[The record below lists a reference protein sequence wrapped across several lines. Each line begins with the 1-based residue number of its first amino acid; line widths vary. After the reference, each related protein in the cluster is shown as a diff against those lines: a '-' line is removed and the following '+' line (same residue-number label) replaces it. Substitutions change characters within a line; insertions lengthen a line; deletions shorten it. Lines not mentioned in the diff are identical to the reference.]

1 MSENLNTPNVAETS
15 NVITNVNKPVKF
27 KIVNYIVT
35 DNIEDTELTKF
46 ILDKID
52 NIKTQFPDL
61 GIVANV
67 LDKAKK
73 RSVYY
78 IDTLTSKKLGLDNII
93 GSDIF
98 NEIDKNHNGQGSS
111 VDLEKLSKV
120 VSSEIQEKIKTLIQ
134 DLKVVKDQ
142 IQSFEVKLNQV
153 PSSNGGE
160 PARELSVKEYF
171 LDTSRILNS
180 NVDIPNISGKLDV
193 EKFDTFK
200 EKTLKDILD
209 TNNKIAL
216 LQAEVNKIDELVD
229 TKVNT
234 RLQTDGLDSK
244 INTKVNEILNTT
256 KTQIKQELTTELVK
270 EFAKLIPSSSGSSA
284 SNGATAP
291 TTSVTGITEQRVNEI
306 LQVKLTEL
314 SSSLNIDKV
323 VQDKLNLVKDLLIQ
337 NIEQKAEAKVQEV
350 LNASIDQKID
360 DRVEVKTSAIS
371 QTLDNKI
378 DGKINDKLNVKS
390 VEIYNSIDTKINDKL
405 AVKLVD
411 VNKNITNQ
419 INTETDK
426 INKSID
432 TKVNAKFDAKLNQNL
447 DERFESVSGQV
458 DSKVSEAIKTKVGD
472 AISEKTN
479 DLIISVNKRLT
490 ENLNLIKSEID
501 TKIGTKFSDDIE
513 ERISGIVNNK
523 LAEINSAL
531 SGFTEIKVDR
541 AVKNA
546 IFNEI
551 KKTLVANGYNV
562 IEQLKDTDKVT
573 ETYLTLAPTLK
584 QSAYGYALADLC
596 FYDKLDNCYKL
607 KFIGAENETATLKP
621 NFEYR
626 LIFTKNQ
633 AEWLNAGDTI
643 RKIIPNDYV
652 IDNSN
657 EFEAFVKVG
666 NCYSWG
672 INGYYI
678 FTNIFLKTLGT
689 GTYDYW
695 MAQTNASLEDSVIYI
710 RFNKFTPSKMTI
722 SAGTPERRTTTLSI
736 KVRTKIDLGN
746 FTYKDLILFNKDNA
760 TLSAELDPNK
770 KNLICKPNTFIFTRE
785 DYLDSFN

>member
-1 MSENLNTPNVAETS
+1 MSEILNTPNVAETS

-78 IDTLTSKKLGLDNII
+78 IDTITSKKLGLDNII

-160 PARELSVKEYF
+160 PNTITRELSVKEYF

-180 NVDIPNISGKLDV
+180 NTDVSGKLDV

-229 TKVNT
+229 TKVNA

-284 SNGATAP
+284 SNTP

-432 TKVNAKFDAKLNQNL
+432 TKVNAKFDTKLNQNL

-479 DLIISVNKRLT
+479 DLIISVNKKLT

-501 TKIGTKFSDDIE
+501 TKIGTKFSEGIE

-573 ETYLTLAPTLK
+573 ETYLTLAPTSK

-596 FYDKLDNCYKL
+596 FYDKLDNLYKV

-672 INGYYI
+672 INGYYV

-695 MAQTNASLEDSVIYI
+695 MSKQGSSIEDSTIYI
-710 RFNKFTPSKMTI
+710 KFDKFIPSKMTI

-736 KVRTKIDLGN
+736 NVRAKIDLGN
-746 FTYKDLILFNKDNA
+746 FTYKDLILFNKENA
-760 TLSAELDPNK
+760 SLSAEADPNK
-770 KNLICKPNTFIFTRE
+770 NNLLCKPNTYIFTRE

>member
-78 IDTLTSKKLGLDNII
+78 IDTITSKKLGLDNII

-160 PARELSVKEYF
+160 PNTITRELSVKEYF

-180 NVDIPNISGKLDV
+180 NTDVSGKLDV

-378 DGKINDKLNVKS
+378 DDKINDKLNVKS

-419 INTETDK
+419 IKTESDK
-426 INKSID
+426 INTTID
-432 TKVNAKFDAKLNQNL
+432 TKVNDKFDTKLNQNL
-447 DERFESVSGQV
+447 DERFKSVSGQV
-458 DSKVSEAIKTKVGD
+458 DTKVAEAIKSKVGD
-472 AISEKTN
+472 TINEKTN
-479 DLIISVNKRLT
+479 DLIISVNKRLSD
-490 ENLNLIKSEID
+490 NLNLIKSEID
-501 TKIGTKFSDDIE
+501 TKIGTKFSEGIE

-546 IFNEI
+546 IFNEV

-573 ETYLTLAPTLK
+573 ETHLTLAPTSK

-596 FYDKLDNCYKL
+596 LYDKLDNCYKV

-672 INGYYI
+672 INGYYV

-689 GTYDYW
+689 GAYDYW

-710 RFNKFTPSKMTI
+710 RFNKFIPSKMTI
-722 SAGTPERRTTTLSI
+722 SAGTPERRTTSLTITL
-736 KVRTKIDLGN
+736 RTKIDLGN
-746 FTYKDLILFNKDNA
+746 FTYKDIVLFNKENA
-760 TLSAELDPNK
+760 SLNPDLDPDKNNK
-770 KNLICKPNTFIFTRE
+770 ICKPNTFIFTRE
-785 DYLDSFN
+785 DFLDSFN

>member
-1 MSENLNTPNVAETS
+1 LSENLNTPNVAETS

-78 IDTLTSKKLGLDNII
+78 IDTITSKKLGLDNII

-160 PARELSVKEYF
+160 PARELTTKEYF

-180 NVDIPNISGKLDV
+180 NTDVSGKLDV

-229 TKVNT
+229 TKVNA

-270 EFAKLIPSSSGSSA
+270 EFAKLIPSSSGSSG
-284 SNGATAP
+284 SNTPANATD
-291 TTSVTGITEQRVNEI
+291 ITEQRVNEI

-501 TKIGTKFSDDIE
+501 TKIGTKFSEGIE

-573 ETYLTLAPTLK
+573 ECFVTLK
-584 QSAYGYALADLC
+584 PTSLKSEYGYGLADLC
-596 FYDKLDNCYKL
+596 FYDKLDNLYKVKMIGVDSGSANL
-607 KFIGAENETATLKP
+607 KQNLYTKVIL
-621 NFEYR
+621 
-626 LIFTKNQ
+626 TKNQ
-633 AEWLNAGDTI
+633 EEWLKAENST
-643 RKIIPNDYV
+643 RTIIPNDYQ
-652 IDNSN
+652 IDSSN
-657 EFEAFVKVG
+657 EIVAYVKVG
-666 NCYSWG
+666 DCYSWG
-672 INGYYI
+672 VNGYYVL
-678 FTNIFLKTLGT
+678 TNILLQTKGL

-695 MAQTNASLEDSVIYI
+695 MSKQGSSIEDSTIYI
-710 RFNKFTPSKMTI
+710 KFDKFIPSKMTI
-722 SAGTPERRTTTLSI
+722 SAGTLTRRTLTLSI
-736 KVRTKIDLGN
+736 NVRAKIDLGN
-746 FTYKDLILFNKDNA
+746 FTYKDLILFDKENA
-760 TLSAELDPNK
+760 SLSAEADPNK
-770 KNLICKPNTFIFTRE
+770 NNLLCKPNTYIFTRE

>member
-78 IDTLTSKKLGLDNII
+78 IDTITSKKLGLNNII

-111 VDLEKLSKV
+111 VDLEKLSQI

-134 DLKVVKDQ
+134 DLKIVKDQ

-160 PARELSVKEYF
+160 PNTITRELSVKEYF

-180 NVDIPNISGKLDV
+180 NTDVSGKLDV

-229 TKVNT
+229 TKVNA

-270 EFAKLIPSSSGSSA
+270 EFAKLIPTSSNSSGS
-284 SNGATAP
+284 NTP

-426 INKSID
+426 IIKSID
-432 TKVNAKFDAKLNQNL
+432 TKVNAKFDTKLNQNL

-458 DSKVSEAIKTKVGD
+458 DSKVAEAIKTKVGD

-501 TKIGTKFSDDIE
+501 TKIGTKFSEGIE

-573 ETYLTLAPTLK
+573 ETHLTLAPTSK

-596 FYDKLDNCYKL
+596 LYDKLDNCYKL

-626 LIFTKNQ
+626 LIFTKKE
-633 AEWLNAGDTI
+633 AEWLDGGNTT

-657 EFEAFVKVG
+657 EFEAYVKVG

-672 INGYYI
+672 LSGYYAV
-678 FTNIFLKTLGT
+678 TNMFLKTLGT
-689 GTYDYW
+689 ATYDYW
-695 MAQTNASLEDSVIYI
+695 MAQTNATPDESVIYI
-710 RFNKFTPSKMTI
+710 RFNKFIPSKMTI
-722 SAGTPERRTTTLSI
+722 SAGTADRRTTTLSI

-770 KNLICKPNTFIFTRE
+770 KNLLCKPNTFIFTRE

>member
-229 TKVNT
+229 TKVNA

-270 EFAKLIPSSSGSSA
+270 EFAKLIPSSSGS
-284 SNGATAP
+284 NTPTTP

-350 LNASIDQKID
+350 LNASINQKID

-432 TKVNAKFDAKLNQNL
+432 TKVNAKFDTKLNQNL

-501 TKIGTKFSDDIE
+501 TKIGTKFSEGIE

-573 ETYLTLAPTLK
+573 ECFVTLK
-584 QSAYGYALADLC
+584 PTSLKSEYGYCLADLC
-596 FYDKLDNCYKL
+596 FYDKLDNCYKV
-607 KFIGAENETATLKP
+607 KFIGAENETVTLKP

-633 AEWLNAGDTI
+633 AEWLNAGNTI

-672 INGYYI
+672 INGYYV

-710 RFNKFTPSKMTI
+710 RFNKFIPSKMTI
-722 SAGTPERRTTTLSI
+722 SAGTLTRRTLTMSI
-736 KVRTKIDLGN
+736 NVRAKIDLGN
-746 FTYKDLILFNKDNA
+746 FTYKDLILFNKENA
-760 TLSAELDPNK
+760 SLSDEADPNK
-770 KNLICKPNTFIFTRE
+770 KNLLCKPNTYIFTRE

>member
-1 MSENLNTPNVAETS
+1 MSENLNIPNVAETS
-15 NVITNVNKPVKF
+15 NVITNVNKSVKF

-78 IDTLTSKKLGLDNII
+78 IDTITSKKLGLDNII
-93 GSDIF
+93 GSNIF

-180 NVDIPNISGKLDV
+180 NTDVSGKLDV

-200 EKTLKDILD
+200 EKKLKDILD

-229 TKVNT
+229 TKVNA

-270 EFAKLIPSSSGSSA
+270 EFAKLIPSSSGSSG
-284 SNGATAP
+284 SNTPANA
-291 TTSVTGITEQRVNEI
+291 TGITEQRVNEI

-432 TKVNAKFDAKLNQNL
+432 TKVNAKFDTKLNQNL

-501 TKIGTKFSDDIE
+501 TKIGTKFSEGIE

-573 ETYLTLAPTLK
+573 ECFVTLK
-584 QSAYGYALADLC
+584 PTSLKSEYGYGLADLC
-596 FYDKLDNCYKL
+596 FYDKLDNLYKVKMIGVDSGSANL
-607 KFIGAENETATLKP
+607 KQNL
-621 NFEYR
+621 Y
-626 LIFTKNQ
+626 TKVILTKKQ
-633 AEWLNAGDTI
+633 DEWLSAQNNT
-643 RKIIPNDYV
+643 RTIIPNDYQ
-652 IDNSN
+652 IDSSN
-657 EFEAFVKVG
+657 EIVAYIKVG
-666 NCYSWG
+666 DCYSWG
-672 INGYYI
+672 VNGYYVL
-678 FTNIFLKTLGT
+678 TNILLNTT
-689 GTYDYW
+689 GSATYDYW
-695 MAQTNASLEDSVIYI
+695 MSKQGSSIEDSTIYI
-710 RFNKFTPSKMTI
+710 KFDKFIPSKMTI
-722 SAGTPERRTTTLSI
+722 SAGTLSRRTLTLSI
-736 KVRTKIDLGN
+736 NVRAKIDLGN
-746 FTYKDLILFNKDNA
+746 FTYKDLMLFNKEN
-760 TLSAELDPNK
+760 TSLSAEADPNK
-770 KNLICKPNTFIFTRE
+770 NNLLCEPNTYIFTRE

>member
-1 MSENLNTPNVAETS
+1 MSEELNTPNVAETS

-78 IDTLTSKKLGLDNII
+78 IDTITSKKLGLDNII

-229 TKVNT
+229 TKVNA

-314 SSSLNIDKV
+314 SSSFNIDKI
-323 VQDKLNLVKDLLIQ
+323 VQDKLNLVKDLLTT

-411 VNKNITNQ
+411 VNNNITNQ

-432 TKVNAKFDAKLNQNL
+432 TKVNAKFDTKLNQNL
-447 DERFESVSGQV
+447 DDRFESVSGQV

-501 TKIGTKFSDDIE
+501 TKIGTKFSEGIE
-513 ERISGIVNNK
+513 ERISSIVNNK

-573 ETYLTLAPTLK
+573 ECHITLK
-584 QSAYGYALADLC
+584 PTSLKSEYGYGLADLC
-596 FYDKLDNCYKL
+596 FYDKLDNLYKVKMIGVNLGSANL
-607 KFIGAENETATLKP
+607 KQNL
-621 NFEYR
+621 Y
-626 LIFTKNQ
+626 TKVILTKKQ
-633 AEWLNAGDTI
+633 DEWLSAQNNT
-643 RKIIPNDYV
+643 RTIIPNDYQ
-652 IDNSN
+652 IDSSN
-657 EFEAFVKVG
+657 EIVAYIKVG
-666 NCYSWG
+666 DCYTWG
-672 INGYYI
+672 VNGYYVL
-678 FTNIFLKTLGT
+678 TNILLNTT
-689 GTYDYW
+689 GSATYDYW
-695 MAQTNASLEDSVIYI
+695 MSKQGSSIEDSTIYI
-710 RFNKFTPSKMTI
+710 KFDKFIPSKMTI
-722 SAGTPERRTTTLSI
+722 SAGTLTRRTVTLSI
-736 KVRTKIDLGN
+736 NVRAKIDLGN
-746 FTYKDLILFNKDNA
+746 FTYKDLILFNKEDA
-760 TLSAELDPNK
+760 SLSAEADPNK
-770 KNLICKPNTFIFTRE
+770 NNLLCKPNTYIFTRE

>member
-78 IDTLTSKKLGLDNII
+78 IDTITSKKLGLDNII

-180 NVDIPNISGKLDV
+180 NTDISGKLDV

-229 TKVNT
+229 TKVNA

-360 DRVEVKTSAIS
+360 DRVE
-371 QTLDNKI
+371 
-378 DGKINDKLNVKS
+378 
-390 VEIYNSIDTKINDKL
+390 
-405 AVKLVD
+405 
-411 VNKNITNQ
+411 
-419 INTETDK
+419 
-426 INKSID
+426 
-432 TKVNAKFDAKLNQNL
+432 
-447 DERFESVSGQV
+447 
-458 DSKVSEAIKTKVGD
+458 
-472 AISEKTN
+472 
-479 DLIISVNKRLT
+479 
-490 ENLNLIKSEID
+490 
-501 TKIGTKFSDDIE
+501 IG
-513 ERISGIVNNK
+513 
-523 LAEINSAL
+523 
-531 SGFTEIKVDR
+531 R
-541 AVKNA
+541 AHV
-546 IFNEI
+546 
-551 KKTLVANGYNV
+551 
-562 IEQLKDTDKVT
+562 
-573 ETYLTLAPTLK
+573 
-584 QSAYGYALADLC
+584 
-596 FYDKLDNCYKL
+596 
-607 KFIGAENETATLKP
+607 
-621 NFEYR
+621 
-626 LIFTKNQ
+626 
-633 AEWLNAGDTI
+633 
-643 RKIIPNDYV
+643 
-652 IDNSN
+652 
-657 EFEAFVKVG
+657 
-666 NCYSWG
+666 
-672 INGYYI
+672 
-678 FTNIFLKTLGT
+678 
-689 GTYDYW
+689 
-695 MAQTNASLEDSVIYI
+695 
-710 RFNKFTPSKMTI
+710 
-722 SAGTPERRTTTLSI
+722 
-736 KVRTKIDLGN
+736 
-746 FTYKDLILFNKDNA
+746 
-760 TLSAELDPNK
+760 
-770 KNLICKPNTFIFTRE
+770 
-785 DYLDSFN
+785 

>member
-1 MSENLNTPNVAETS
+1 MSEILNTPNVAETS

-46 ILDKID
+46 ILDKTD

-78 IDTLTSKKLGLDNII
+78 IDTITSKKLGLDNII

-111 VDLEKLSKV
+111 VDLEKLSQI

-160 PARELSVKEYF
+160 SNTITRELSVKEYF

-180 NVDIPNISGKLDV
+180 NTDVSGKLDV

-200 EKTLKDILD
+200 EKTLKDMLD

-229 TKVNT
+229 TKVNA

-244 INTKVNEILNTT
+244 INTKVNEILNST

-390 VEIYNSIDTKINDKL
+390 VEIYNS
-405 AVKLVD
+405 
-411 VNKNITNQ
+411 
-419 INTETDK
+419 
-426 INKSID
+426 
-432 TKVNAKFDAKLNQNL
+432 
-447 DERFESVSGQV
+447 
-458 DSKVSEAIKTKVGD
+458 
-472 AISEKTN
+472 
-479 DLIISVNKRLT
+479 
-490 ENLNLIKSEID
+490 
-501 TKIGTKFSDDIE
+501 
-513 ERISGIVNNK
+513 
-523 LAEINSAL
+523 
-531 SGFTEIKVDR
+531 
-541 AVKNA
+541 
-546 IFNEI
+546 
-551 KKTLVANGYNV
+551 
-562 IEQLKDTDKVT
+562 
-573 ETYLTLAPTLK
+573 
-584 QSAYGYALADLC
+584 
-596 FYDKLDNCYKL
+596 
-607 KFIGAENETATLKP
+607 
-621 NFEYR
+621 
-626 LIFTKNQ
+626 
-633 AEWLNAGDTI
+633 
-643 RKIIPNDYV
+643 
-652 IDNSN
+652 
-657 EFEAFVKVG
+657 
-666 NCYSWG
+666 
-672 INGYYI
+672 
-678 FTNIFLKTLGT
+678 
-689 GTYDYW
+689 
-695 MAQTNASLEDSVIYI
+695 
-710 RFNKFTPSKMTI
+710 
-722 SAGTPERRTTTLSI
+722 
-736 KVRTKIDLGN
+736 
-746 FTYKDLILFNKDNA
+746 
-760 TLSAELDPNK
+760 
-770 KNLICKPNTFIFTRE
+770 
-785 DYLDSFN
+785 

>member
-78 IDTLTSKKLGLDNII
+78 IDTITSKKLGLDNII

-160 PARELSVKEYF
+160 PNTITRELSVKEYF

-180 NVDIPNISGKLDV
+180 NTDVSGKLDV

-229 TKVNT
+229 TKVNA

-270 EFAKLIPSSSGSSA
+270 EFAKLIPSSSGSTA

-411 VNKNITNQ
+411 VNNNITNQ

-432 TKVNAKFDAKLNQNL
+432 TKVNAKFDTKLNQNL

-501 TKIGTKFSDDIE
+501 TKIGTKFSDGIE

-573 ETYLTLAPTLK
+573 ECFVTLK
-584 QSAYGYALADLC
+584 PTSLKSEYGYGLADLC
-596 FYDKLDNCYKL
+596 FYDKLDNLYKVKMIGVDSGSANL
-607 KFIGAENETATLKP
+607 KQNL
-621 NFEYR
+621 Y
-626 LIFTKNQ
+626 TKVILTKKQ
-633 AEWLNAGDTI
+633 DEWLSAQNTT
-643 RKIIPNDYV
+643 RTIIPNDYQ
-652 IDNSN
+652 IDSSN
-657 EFEAFVKVG
+657 EIVAYIKVG
-666 NCYSWG
+666 DCYTWG
-672 INGYYI
+672 VNGYYVL
-678 FTNIFLKTLGT
+678 TNILLNTT
-689 GTYDYW
+689 GSATYDYW
-695 MAQTNASLEDSVIYI
+695 MSKQGSSIEDSTIYI
-710 RFNKFTPSKMTI
+710 KFDKFIPSKMTI
-722 SAGTPERRTTTLSI
+722 SAGTLTRRTLTLSI
-736 KVRTKIDLGN
+736 NVRAKIDLGN
-746 FTYKDLILFNKDNA
+746 FTYKDLILFNKENA
-760 TLSAELDPNK
+760 SLSAEADPNK
-770 KNLICKPNTFIFTRE
+770 NNLLCKPNTYIFTRE

>member
-78 IDTLTSKKLGLDNII
+78 IDTITSKKLGLDNII

-160 PARELSVKEYF
+160 PNTITRELSVKEYF

-180 NVDIPNISGKLDV
+180 NVDVSGKLDV

-229 TKVNT
+229 TKVNA

-371 QTLDNKI
+371 QNLDSKL
-378 DGKINDKLNVKS
+378 DGKINDKLNVKT
-390 VEIYNSIDTKINDKL
+390 VEIYNTIDTKINDKL

-411 VNKNITNQ
+411 VNKNIDTK
-419 INTETDK
+419 IKTESDK
-426 INKSID
+426 INTTID
-432 TKVNAKFDAKLNQNL
+432 TKVNDKFDTKLNQNL
-447 DERFESVSGQV
+447 DERFKSVSGQV
-458 DSKVSEAIKTKVGD
+458 DTKVAEAIKSKVGD
-472 AISEKTN
+472 TINEKTN
-479 DLIISVNKRLT
+479 DLIISVNKRLSD
-490 ENLNLIKSEID
+490 NLNLIKSEID
-501 TKIGTKFSDDIE
+501 TKIGTKFSEGIE

-531 SGFTEIKVDR
+531 SGFTQIKVDK
-541 AVKNA
+541 AVQTA
-546 IFNEI
+546 IFNEV
-551 KKTLVANGYNV
+551 KKTLIANGYNV
-562 IEQLKDTDKVT
+562 IEQLKDTDKVN
-573 ETYLTLAPTLK
+573 ESFLTLKPTAK
-584 QSAYGYALADLC
+584 ISDYGFALADLC
-596 FYDKLDNCYKL
+596 IYDKLNNQYKI
-607 KFIGAENETATLKP
+607 KFIGVETPSSNLKA
-621 NFEYR
+621 NIY
-626 LIFTKNQ
+626 TKIILTKKQ
-633 AEWLNAGDTI
+633 EEWLTSEDTI
-643 RKIIPNDYV
+643 RKVIPADYV
-652 IDNSN
+652 VDYSN
-657 EFEAFVKVG
+657 EVVAYIKTS
-666 NCYSWG
+666 NCYSWTV
-672 INGYYI
+672 NTSYVV
-678 FTNIFLKTLGT
+678 TNILLKTLGNAT
-689 GTYDYW
+689 NDYW
-695 MAQTNASLEDSVIYI
+695 MTETTTTADDATIHIKFD
-710 RFNKFTPSKMTI
+710 RFVPSKITI
-722 SAGTPERRTTTLSI
+722 SAGRDVRKTTSLTITL
-736 KVRTKIDLGN
+736 RTKIDLGN
-746 FTYKDLILFNKDNA
+746 FTYKDIVLFNKENA
-760 TLSAELDPNK
+760 SLNPDLDPDK
-770 KNLICKPNTFIFTRE
+770 KNKICKPNTFIFTRE
-785 DYLDSFN
+785 DFLDSFN

>member
-78 IDTLTSKKLGLDNII
+78 IDTITSKKLGLDNII

-180 NVDIPNISGKLDV
+180 NVDVSGKLDV

-229 TKVNT
+229 TKVNA

-270 EFAKLIPSSSGSSA
+270 EFAKLIPSSNGSSA
-284 SNGATAP
+284 SSGSNTP

-479 DLIISVNKRLT
+479 DLIISVNKRVSD
-490 ENLNLIKSEID
+490 NLNLIKSEID
-501 TKIGTKFSDDIE
+501 TKIGTKFSEGIE

-546 IFNEI
+546 IFNEV
-551 KKTLVANGYNV
+551 KKTLIANGYNV

-573 ETYLTLAPTLK
+573 ETHLTLAPTSK
-584 QSAYGYALADLC
+584 QSAYGFALADLC
-596 FYDKLDNCYKL
+596 LYDKLDNCYKL
-607 KFIGAENETATLKP
+607 KFIGAENENATLKP

-626 LIFTKNQ
+626 LIFTKKE
-633 AEWLNAGDTI
+633 AEWLDGGNTI

-666 NCYSWG
+666 NCYTWG
-672 INGYYI
+672 ISGYYAV
-678 FTNIFLKTLGT
+678 TNIFLKTLGSA
-689 GTYDYW
+689 TYDYW
-695 MAQTNASLEDSVIYI
+695 MAQVNASLDESVIYI
-710 RFNKFTPSKMTI
+710 RFNKFIPSKMTI
-722 SAGTPERRTTTLSI
+722 SAGTADRRTTTLSI

-770 KNLICKPNTFIFTRE
+770 KNLLYKPNTFIFTRE

>member
-78 IDTLTSKKLGLDNII
+78 IDTITSKKLGLDNII

-160 PARELSVKEYF
+160 PARELTTKEYF

-180 NVDIPNISGKLDV
+180 NTDVSGKLDV

-229 TKVNT
+229 TKVNA

-270 EFAKLIPSSSGSSA
+270 EFAKLIPSSSGSSG
-284 SNGATAP
+284 SNTPANATD
-291 TTSVTGITEQRVNEI
+291 ITEQRVNEI

-501 TKIGTKFSDDIE
+501 TKIGTKFSEGIE

-573 ETYLTLAPTLK
+573 ECFVTLK
-584 QSAYGYALADLC
+584 PTSLKSEYGYGLADLC
-596 FYDKLDNCYKL
+596 FYDKLDNLYKVKMIGVDSGSANL
-607 KFIGAENETATLKP
+607 KQNLYTKVIL
-621 NFEYR
+621 
-626 LIFTKNQ
+626 TKNQ
-633 AEWLNAGDTI
+633 EEWLKAENST
-643 RKIIPNDYV
+643 RTIIPNDYQ
-652 IDNSN
+652 IDSSN
-657 EFEAFVKVG
+657 EIVAYVKVG
-666 NCYSWG
+666 DCYSWG
-672 INGYYI
+672 VNGYYVL
-678 FTNIFLKTLGT
+678 TNILLQTKGL

-695 MAQTNASLEDSVIYI
+695 MSKQGSSIEDSTIYI
-710 RFNKFTPSKMTI
+710 KFDKFIPSKMTI
-722 SAGTPERRTTTLSI
+722 SAGTLTRRTLTLSI
-736 KVRTKIDLGN
+736 NVRAKIDLGN
-746 FTYKDLILFNKDNA
+746 FTYKDLILFDKENA
-760 TLSAELDPNK
+760 SLSAEADPNK
-770 KNLICKPNTFIFTRE
+770 NNLLCKPNTYIFTRE